1 MGRYPPRP
9 VRPVLRCQARARP
22 MPDRPSS
29 PRLPTVAPF
38 GEALVAAI
46 VMVILALPGMAAP
59 PTLAEAVTPLPVV
72 SAGHDAGTD
81 GAATV
86 PTVAIRVIWGGGKPR
101 RWSGTIRVVGQ
112 THPEEA
118 LTSLDEADQ
127 GTLPWRLISADP
139 LAAARIHAVGRTVF
153 VHQPAECPLD
163 GVELGVADWQTARVV
178 VDLMPDGRADQARH
192 AEYRVADLIEAAA
205 HDSLDDAAN
214 RLTIR
219 RGPGDEIRVS
229 IDGGSL
235 RSPGETVRF
244 GIDPLLPPRAAAGAT
259 VELRVKVR
267 DTADG
272 SETHTRSYLLHE
284 MAPCP
289 GEECPSGP
297 PQRFDPLTVDVPLPP
312 REGAY
317 DVTMEITERGGLRWA
332 RPLASRT
339 VQLVAVTATTPRP
352 RAEGDWRVL
361 YELDPTSP
369 RLMERLRRLPSMG
382 RQAAQSLPHVPLP
395 VTIPKVPLP
404 SVSISRIPGVGSVV
418 PRLTGLLPAGHSML
432 EPHPVGALF
441 RLPPSR
447 SADELAWE
455 AIQLSGVV
463 PGAPHR
469 LEIDHPLADDE
480 MVSITV
486 LEQVGPGVVA
496 TYQGGFAVEG
506 QAGSTG
512 VGRHACTFWPH
523 TRAPLIVIGN
533 GSLRTPA
540 SFGTVRILAGP
551 AHLPTATTIPNG
563 QAPRRSTY
571 GVVEL
576 PDLDGFGGPFR
587 VESDGGRMHSDWRTT
602 LVAARTSAE
611 WFAAQ
616 GAAGAMVT
624 VFADGAAAWPS
635 SKAAAAPRW
644 DGTGSFDSPFEP
656 VPKDVVELLCR
667 TYRRQGLRL
676 VPAIDCHGPLLA
688 VEARLAAQTDATGL
702 VCVGRDGRP
711 RRGGSPLYNILDP
724 RVQEAIEGIVFE
736 LAGRVEGREAVD
748 GIALLLPHD
757 GWFHLPGVAWGLDDA
772 TFARFIA
779 AHPTAAAAVAA
790 AGPDAMRAD
799 DVRFAVRAALV
810 EGQLRE
816 SWLDWRCAE
825 IAAFVERLASRIAAQ
840 DPERTLSIVPTTLFT
855 TGDLATRFRPVL
867 AQEPATAEIGREIGL
882 DPARLTATDSV
893 VWVSPHVH
901 VATDTMV
908 ERDTLRLMNRT
919 AGMEAARA
927 RRRAAL
933 ALEQPT
939 AIDLRPVVAA
949 GTFGSAATTAPARV
963 HAVRTGVARERML
976 AEIVSAADCE
986 RVYDSALAFR
996 QADDLDHRLA
1006 RMLATLPESRLETIP
1021 DAPPPLV
1028 ARAVS
1033 GKAGTAVVVT
1043 NLSPVRCRAL
1053 LDTTATTAR
1062 LFDGVDTR
1070 PLAADPTGEI
1080 AFDLGPWQTRVVTG
1094 VGPATLRGAGVE
1106 FDAGL
1111 AERIER
1117 DLMRLRKRR
1126 AALEMP
1132 APVEVLDNPGFEFP
1146 DHDGGVPGWE
1156 LLEPQR
1162 GKLRI
1167 VSGAPD
1173 GTGRGVAFGSEHGLA
1188 TLRSNPFS
1196 PPATGRLSI
1205 ALWLRIEPGDPQ
1217 PVLRIALEG
1226 LQDDREYYRFA
1237 AVGHGPASRPLSPQ
1251 WSQFVLQVDDLPT
1264 RGMESL
1270 RVRLDLLAGG
1280 TVQVDDVRIF
1290 DLAFD
1295 ESQRVQLSKVLA
1307 LADHHLASGDLGA
1320 CVLDLDSHW
1329 PRFLDAFVTDDAAD
1343 RAALAAGIG
1352 ARRGAGVDAEEGGA
1366 RGSAEKAADA
1376 KASADRTRTGF
1387 LDQVRRWWK

>member
-1 MGRYPPRP
+1 
-9 VRPVLRCQARARP
+9 

-38 GEALVAAI
+38 GAALLAAV
-46 VMVILALPGMAAP
+46 VMIILALPGMAAP

-72 SAGHDAGTD
+72 TSGNDAGTN

-112 THPEEA
+112 TQPEEA
-118 LTSLDEADQ
+118 LTSRDEADR

-153 VHQPAECPLD
+153 VHQSVECPLD
-163 GVELGVADWQTARVV
+163 GVELGIADWQTARVV

-192 AEYRVADLIEAAA
+192 AEYRVADLIEASA
-205 HDSLDDAAN
+205 HDPLDDAAN

-219 RGPGDEIRVS
+219 RAPGDEIRVTLH
-229 IDGGSL
+229 GGSL

-244 GIDPLLPPRAAAGAT
+244 GIDSLLPPRAASGAT

-284 MAPCP
+284 MAPSP

-297 PQRFDPLTVDVPLPP
+297 PQRFDPLSVDVPLPP

-382 RQAAQSLPHVPLP
+382 RQAAQSLPHVSLP

-447 SADELAWE
+447 SADEPAWE

-469 LEIDHPLADDE
+469 LEIEHPLADDE
-480 MVSITV
+480 IVSITV

-506 QAGSTG
+506 QTESTG

-523 TRAPLIVIGN
+523 TRAPLVVIGN

-551 AHLPTATTIPNG
+551 AHLPMATTIPNG

-571 GVVEL
+571 GVIGL

-587 VESDGGRMHSDWRTT
+587 VESDGGRMHADWRTT

-635 SKAAAAPRW
+635 SRAAAAPRW
-644 DGTGSFDSPFEP
+644 DGTGSFDSPFDP

-676 VPAIDCHGPLLA
+676 VPAIACHGPLLA
-688 VEARLAAQTDATGL
+688 VEARLASQTDATGL

-711 RRGGSPLYNILDP
+711 RRGGAPLYNILDP

-736 LAGRVEGREAVD
+736 LASRVEGREAVD

-779 AHPTAAAAVAA
+779 AHPTAAAALAV

-799 DVRFAVRAALV
+799 DLRFAVRAALV
-810 EGQLRE
+810 EGQLRDV
-816 SWLDWRCAE
+816 WLEWRCAE
-825 IAAFVERLASRIAAQ
+825 IAAFVDRLAGRIAAH

-855 TGDLATRFRPVL
+855 AGDLATRFRPVL
-867 AQEPATAEIGREIGL
+867 AQEPATADIGREIGL

-908 ERDTLRLMNRT
+908 ERDTLRVMNRT

-939 AIDLRPVVAA
+939 GIDLRPVVAA

-1033 GKAGTAVVVT
+1033 GPAGTAVVIT

-1070 PLAADPTGEI
+1070 PLTADPAGEI
-1080 AFDLGPWQTRVVTG
+1080 AFELGPWQTRVVTG
-1094 VGPATLRGAGVE
+1094 VGPATLRGAGVG

-1111 AERIER
+1111 AERIDR
-1117 DLMRLRKRR
+1117 DLVRLRKRR

-1162 GKLRI
+1162 GRLRI

-1352 ARRGAGVDAEEGGA
+1352 ERRGAGVDTQGAGG
-1366 RGSAEKAADA
+1366 RSSAETAADP
-1376 KASADRTRTGF
+1376 KPGADRTRTGF

>member
-1 MGRYPPRP
+1 
-9 VRPVLRCQARARP
+9 
-22 MPDRPSS
+22 MPDRPAIPS
-29 PRLPTVAPF
+29 PPTIASLQ
-38 GEALVAAI
+38 GALVAVVAA
-46 VMVILALPGMAAP
+46 VVGALLMLAGPAMAAP

-72 SAGHDAGTD
+72 SPD
-81 GAATV
+81 GAMATESASPS

-101 RWSGTIRVVGQ
+101 RWSGTIRVVEETPGA
-112 THPEEA
+112 EA
-118 LTSLDEADQ
+118 LTAVGAE
-127 GTLPWRLISADP
+127 GETLPWRLISTDP
-139 LAAARIHAVGRTVF
+139 EAAARIHAVGQTVM

-163 GVELGVADWQTARVV
+163 GVELGIAAWPTARVV
-178 VDLMPDGRADQARH
+178 VDLVPDGRTDQARH
-192 AEYRVADLIEAAA
+192 AEYRVSDLIEASA
-205 HDSLDDAAN
+205 HDPLDDAAN

-219 RGPGDEIRVS
+219 RAPGDEIRVS

-235 RSPGETVRF
+235 RSPGETVRLE
-244 GIDPLLPPRAAAGAT
+244 IDPLLPPRAAAGAT

-267 DTADG
+267 DAADG
-272 SETHTRSYLLHE
+272 SETHTRSWLLHDA
-284 MAPCP
+284 APIT

-297 PQRFDPLTVDVPLPP
+297 PQRFEPLSVDVPLPP

-317 DVTMEITERGGLRWA
+317 DVTLEITERGGLRWA

-339 VQLVAVTATTPRP
+339 IQLVAVTATAPRP

-369 RLMERLRRLPSMG
+369 RLMERLRRLPTIG

-404 SVSISRIPGVGSVV
+404 TVSIPRIPGVGAVV
-418 PRLTGLLPAGHSML
+418 PKLTGLLSAGHSML

-447 SADELAWE
+447 SADEPSWE

-469 LEIDHPLADDE
+469 MEIDHPLADDE

-486 LEQVGPGVVA
+486 LEEVGTGVVA

-512 VGRHACTFWPH
+512 IGHHACTFWPH
-523 TRAPLIVIGN
+523 TRTPLVVIGN

-551 AHLPTATTIPNG
+551 SHLPTATTLPIG
-563 QAPRRSTY
+563 QSPRRSTY
-571 GVVEL
+571 GVIGL

-587 VESDGGRMHSDWRTT
+587 VAPAGGRTHADWRTT

-624 VFADGAAAWPS
+624 VYADGAAAWPS
-635 SKAAAAPRW
+635 STTAAAPRW
-644 DGTGSFDSPFEP
+644 DGTGSFDTPFDP
-656 VPKDVVELLCR
+656 AQKDVVELLCR

-688 VEARLAAQTDATGL
+688 IEARLAAPIDTTGL

-711 RRGGSPLYNILDP
+711 RRGGAHPYNILDP
-724 RVQEAIEGIVFE
+724 RVQEAIAGIVFE
-736 LAGRVEGREAVD
+736 LADRVEDREAVD

-757 GWFHLPGVAWGLDDA
+757 GWFHLPGVAWGLDDTTFSRFTA
-772 TFARFIA
+772 T
-779 AHPTAAAAVAA
+779 HPEAAAAVAA

-799 DVRFAVRAALV
+799 DLRFAVRAALV
-810 EGQLRE
+810 EGPLRE
-816 SWLDWRCAE
+816 LWLDWRCAE
-825 IAAFVERLASRIAAQ
+825 IAAFVDRLAGRIAAH
-840 DPERTLSIVPTTLFT
+840 DSARTLSIVPTTLFT
-855 TGDLATRFRPVL
+855 AGDLAPRFRPVL
-867 AQEPATAEIGREIGL
+867 AQEPATADIGREVGL

-908 ERDTLRLMNRT
+908 ERDTLRTMNRT
-919 AGMEAARA
+919 AGAEAARA

-933 ALEQPT
+933 AIEQPT
-939 AIDLRPVVAA
+939 TIELRPVAAAVA
-949 GTFGSAATTAPARV
+949 FGNATTAAPARV

-1006 RMLATLPESRLETIP
+1006 RMLAALPESRLETIP
-1021 DAPPPLV
+1021 DAPRPLV

-1033 GKAGTAVVVT
+1033 GPAGTAVVVT

-1053 LDTTATTAR
+1053 LDTTAPTAR

-1070 PLAADPTGEI
+1070 PLSADPAGEI
-1080 AFDLGPWQTRVVTG
+1080 SFDLGPWQTRVVTG
-1094 VGPATLRGAGVE
+1094 VGPATLRGAGVG

-1117 DLMRLRKRR
+1117 DLVRLRKRR

-1132 APVEVLDNPGFEFP
+1132 APIEVLDNPGFEFP

-1162 GKLRI
+1162 GRLQV

-1173 GTGRGVAFGSEHGLA
+1173 GSGRGVAFGSEHGLA
-1188 TLRSNPFS
+1188 TLRSNPFA

-1205 ALWLRIEPGDPQ
+1205 ALWLRIEPRAPQ

-1237 AVGHGPASRPLSPQ
+1237 AVGHGPGARALSPQ

-1280 TVQVDDVRIF
+1280 RVEVDDVRVF

-1329 PRFLDAFVTDDAAD
+1329 PRFLDTFVTDDAAD
-1343 RAALAAGIG
+1343 RAALAAGLRSG
-1352 ARRGAGVDAEEGGA
+1352 RGDGEEGPGAAA
-1366 RGSAEKAADA
+1366 RGTGQTAADPKPA
-1376 KASADRTRTGF
+1376 ADRTRTGF
-1387 LDQVRRWWK
+1387 LEAVRRFWK